1 MLLIVTTE
9 WVIAWLSPGPL
20 PSGQGP
26 GDVHLQG
33 NVVAVMLLARPGI
46 TELVLVFTVGG
57 EPTATLGH
65 FQRLLRCL

>member
-1 MLLIVTTE
+1 MLLIVTAE
-9 WVIAWLSPGPL
+9 WVIAWLSPRPL
-20 PSGQGP
+20 PSGQAP

-33 NVVAVMLLARPGI
+33 NVVAVVLLARPGI

-65 FQRLLRCL
+65 SQGLLRCL